1 MPRPRLAFSTSDRLT
16 ISPFLTLDVSY
27 SYSNGTWART
37 ADGHLR
43 RGSCCERC
51 ILFSTYLII
60 PHDACPPKTA
70 ISGKLSSKK
79 TLDTSVRIKGTTL
92 GFDERIRRR
101 NYLSQLT
108 VSSFD
113 KKELN
118 TMIAAEPLQHAR
130 LTYLAKLRLARSS
143 TEIPGMFTLVANEST
158 KI

>member
-16 ISPFLTLDVSY
+16 IGLFLTLDVSY
-27 SYSNGTWART
+27 SYSNGTRVRT

-51 ILFSTYLII
+51 ILFSTLLV
-60 PHDACPPKTA
+60 PHDACPRKPRSVLKGNTYA
-70 ISGKLSSKK
+70 
-79 TLDTSVRIKGTTL
+79 SVRIKGTTL

-113 KKELN
+113 KKELD

-130 LTYLAKLRLARSS
+130 LTYLAKLHLARGS

-158 KI
+158 NI